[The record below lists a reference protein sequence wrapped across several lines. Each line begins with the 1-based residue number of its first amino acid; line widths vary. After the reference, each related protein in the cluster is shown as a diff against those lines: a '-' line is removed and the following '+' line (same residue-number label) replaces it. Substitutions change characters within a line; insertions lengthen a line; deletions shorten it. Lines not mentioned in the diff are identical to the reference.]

1 MISQTIRNIK
11 PKNNDGYTLMELIV
25 SIFLGLF
32 VATIIFAGYT
42 NMFKGFRMQ
51 AKRADAVREMIM
63 ARRAVSR
70 ALDSI
75 GTITLVTPMKIGF
88 TRKGSVNE
96 HSVEFRDS
104 IVVADDSVLLKN
116 VKKFSFDE
124 DQKKSVDGYRL
135 VRWECVLNRGGWIG
149 GVCIVRD

>member
-1 MISQTIRNIK
+1 MDLQTNINSK
-11 PKNNDGYTLMELIV
+11 PKNNGGYTLMELIV

-42 NMFKGFRMQ
+42 NMFRGFRLQ
-51 AKRADAVREMIM
+51 AKRADTVREMIM
-63 ARRAVSR
+63 VRRSVGR

-88 TRKGSVNE
+88 TRKGSVDE

-104 IVVADDSVLLKN
+104 IVVADDSGLLKN
-116 VKKFSFDE
+116 VKKFSFE
-124 DQKKSVDGYRL
+124 EVQNKSADGYRL